1 MHVTGEPDRPADR
14 DEAFAARRAERD
26 RALEAIHELEAAS
39 GKAGE
44 GPAWADEVGDGLR
57 VLGSAL
63 ADELA
68 ESARPDALLAMVAA
82 ENPRRF
88 HTRVEHLHRQ
98 LSDLVGQIESLRS
111 QTFDPAAIDVTDL
124 RHRIGSVIRAIHE
137 YRARETDLVY
147 EAIELDLGDH

>member
-1 MHVTGEPDRPADR
+1 M
-14 DEAFAARRAERD
+14 
-26 RALEAIHELEAAS
+26 HELEAAS

-44 GPAWADEVGDGLR
+44 GPAWSGQVGDALR

-63 ADELA
+63 ADELD

-88 HTRVEHLHRQ
+88 HSRVQHLHQQ
-98 LSDLVGQIESLRS
+98 LSDLVRQIESLHS
-111 QTFDPAAIDVTDL
+111 QMRDPAAIDVTDL

-137 YRARETDLVY
+137 YRGRETDLVY
-147 EAIELDLGDH
+147 EAIDLDLGEY